1 MIAFNRDFEENKFN
15 KEAKDKL
22 QDLLD
27 LVFFQD
33 LSSKEDLLNYINDSK
48 IDYSEDIDLSNLI
61 DLVYDILFVENK
73 KELKLIIKRQE
84 NNSLKLEVLNIK

>member
-48 IDYSEDIDLSNLI
+48 IDYFEDVDLSNLI
-61 DLVYDILFVENK
+61 DLVYNILFVENK